1 MAAARATVMVVRWVA
16 AMEAAER
23 VAGMV
28 VERVAE
34 GMVVAMAAGVT
45 GLAAA
50 WEAVQWAVEAMAV
63 VAKEA
68 VLAEERVLL
77 IRRPES
83 RR

>member
-16 AMEAAER
+16 AMEAA
-23 VAGMV
+23 
-28 VERVAE
+28 ERVAE